1 MKGDEMAA
9 GKPSAGRS
17 ILQMPMFTRSTRG
30 DVFEPE
36 STSTEHLDPREI
48 SAYLEQ
54 RLSPADKERVQAH
67 LVECASCRAEVV
79 EVVDLMKAH
88 EREAPR
94 KRWLLAGGLAAAAI
108 ATVLIGVPAL
118 RETGEA
124 PDSLRAPEAA
134 AVREAVRS
142 VEVIAPSPDRPV
154 PRGDLVFEWE
164 TVGDDAAYRLT
175 VADAGGRTLWSL
187 ETHETRAIPPQD
199 LDLPTG
205 ETYLWYVDAVLA
217 DGTTATT
224 GVKRLQLAP

>member
-1 MKGDEMAA
+1 M
-9 GKPSAGRS
+9 
-17 ILQMPMFTRSTRG
+17 
-30 DVFEPE
+30 FEPE
-36 STSTEHLDPREI
+36 STATEHLDPREI
-48 SAYLEQ
+48 SAYVEE
-54 RLSPADKERVQAH
+54 RLSPAEKERVQAH
-67 LVECASCRAEVV
+67 LIDCASCRAEVV

-88 EREAPR
+88 ERETPR
-94 KRWLLAGGLAAAAI
+94 KRWLLPAGLAAAAI

-142 VEVIAPSPDRPV
+142 VDVIAPSPDRPV

-175 VADAGGRTLWSL
+175 VADAGGMTLWSL
-187 ETHETRAIPPQD
+187 ETHETRAIPPSD
-199 LDLPTG
+199 LDLRKG

-224 GVKRLQLAP
+224 GVKRLQMAP